1 MKWQCTAVQ
10 SIRRKAEVAEDGRG
24 DVDQRGAGVA
34 GAGGEAAAGDEEERA
49 LLVFAE
55 AAVLAETGGVLGLE
69 RIAHDMAAAGH
80 AVRIGA
86 VVGFEGHRNL
96 HR

>member
-1 MKWQCTAVQ
+1 MVPSRDVSIFVDGLRLRMTSRRLAAPGRMKWQCTAVQ

-55 AAVLAETGGVLGLE
+55 AAVLAETGGVLGL
-69 RIAHDMAAAGH
+69 
-80 AVRIGA
+80 
-86 VVGFEGHRNL
+86 
-96 HR
+96 